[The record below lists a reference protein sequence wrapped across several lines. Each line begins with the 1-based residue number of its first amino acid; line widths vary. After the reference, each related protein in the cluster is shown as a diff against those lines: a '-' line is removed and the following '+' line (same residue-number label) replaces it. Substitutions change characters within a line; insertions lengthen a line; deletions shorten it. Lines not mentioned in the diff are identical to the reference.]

1 MDMLKIKLDCEEW
14 TNYNNLENKS
24 GKIQFPECKNHEIDV
39 EQCLNL
45 LINLSGG
52 VCFRVFDM
60 CILLR
65 NIVKVAFF
73 INLNSNLL
81 SCFRTNKA
89 VEDKTNED
97 SKTTEAVGK

>member
-1 MDMLKIKLDCEEW
+1 MKVFELLKFKFCFFQTYHQSSL
-14 TNYNNLENKS
+14 LL
-24 GKIQFPECKNHEIDV
+24 
-39 EQCLNL
+39 CLNL

-60 CILLR
+60 CIHLR

-97 SKTTEAVGK
+97 SKTTEVEGK